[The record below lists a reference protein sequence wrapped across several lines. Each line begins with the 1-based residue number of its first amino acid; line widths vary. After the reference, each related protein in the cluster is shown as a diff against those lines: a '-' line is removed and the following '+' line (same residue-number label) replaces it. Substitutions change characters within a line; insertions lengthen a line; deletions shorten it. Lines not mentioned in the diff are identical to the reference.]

1 MSKPI
6 FKNFTTDLNENFLKE
21 FDKIA
26 ERVKNQKYVANIL
39 QENLIDNFVLSHIL
53 TYHSINHISLDELVN
68 GFKLMLENNKDKI
81 DCLKRK

>member
-1 MSKPI
+1 MNEPI
-6 FKNFTTDLNENFLKE
+6 FKDFTTDLNENFLKE

-26 ERVKNQKYVANIL
+26 ERVKNQKYIANIL
-39 QENLIDNFVLSHIL
+39 QENLIDNFVLNHIL
-53 TYHSINHISLDELVN
+53 TYHSINHISIDELAN